1 MGVTKKSESPDDIS
15 CKKYRPEIEYS
26 HLHETIDNIPYFTMT
41 ILGGIILLIAFEFS
55 IWGWIFSF
63 LFILYGVIGTIWFI
77 IFICPYCHFFD
88 TRACPCGYG
97 QIAAK
102 FRPRRD
108 GDRFNEK
115 FKRHIPIIVPLW
127 LIPVIVGGVSIFL
140 NYSVWMLFL
149 IILFIIDSYVIL
161 PLVSRKYGC
170 AHCPQKD
177 TCPWM
182 GSNTK
187 SVKPRPYKS

>member
-1 MGVTKKSESPDDIS
+1 VKNESNIQDNIS

-26 HLHETIDNIPYFTMT
+26 HLHEIIDNIPYFAMT
-41 ILGGIILLIAFEFS
+41 ILGSVILLVALEFS
-55 IWGWIFSF
+55 TWGWIFGA
-63 LFILYGVIGTIWFI
+63 LFILYGVMGTIWFI
-77 IFICPYCHFFD
+77 VFICPYCHFFD

-102 FRPRRD
+102 IRPIRD
-108 GDRFNEK
+108 GERFNEK

-127 LIPVIVGGVSIFL
+127 IIPLLVGGINLFSKF
-140 NYSVWMLFL
+140 STWMMIL
-149 IILFIIDSYVIL
+149 IVIFIINSYVFL
-161 PLVSRKYGC
+161 PLISRKYGC

-182 GSNTK
+182 GN
-187 SVKPRPYKS
+187 